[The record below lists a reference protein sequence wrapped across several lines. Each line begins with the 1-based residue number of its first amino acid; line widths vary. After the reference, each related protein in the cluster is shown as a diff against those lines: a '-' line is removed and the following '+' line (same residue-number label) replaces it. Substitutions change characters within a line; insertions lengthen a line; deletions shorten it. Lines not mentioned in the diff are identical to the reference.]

1 MYGGQAMG
9 SFSTKARTVE
19 LLGRKQIR
27 DSVTAIAELMKN
39 SYDADAPTLRVE
51 FNTLS
56 QTPRVVIADSG
67 TGMSKEKIENNWLVL
82 GTNSKTHRRVRKTN
96 SGRPLMGA
104 KGIGRLAAAAV
115 GRQLWMF
122 TKTADSKW
130 NIVYIH
136 WGLFENPRL
145 AIHEIAVPTR
155 FDVPVDELLLRFG
168 DITSSMKKE
177 LLANFDKDAWK
188 DLSESNDSNVEEPDN
203 ISKED
208 DPEENERAR
217 AFISE
222 LKAGILADIQSTGI
236 DRKHIDKF
244 LTGYTSGTILYI
256 EKLHDD
262 WDKYLSP
269 ISSEARK
276 DDPIADK
283 MHNRFASF
291 VSTLNSADSP
301 NISWLAEIYYNNK
314 PWETAFGYT
323 DDDYNIYDVKVDGRI
338 EKGKFFGQL
347 DACNAN
353 PALLDK
359 CNAILRNGLDVTNGI
374 ADWESKDCGAFK
386 IKFCHIEGSLNRSG
400 LVADDY
406 NRIKMKLEV
415 SRGICVYRDGVRILP
430 YGEPENDFIGIEARR
445 TEKAGRY
452 VFSHRYIF
460 GRIDID
466 SINNPL
472 LEDKS
477 SREGLIENIQYHYFV
492 KVIENLLITIAVDY
506 LSDVRKDSLAILAS
520 YVKHNLEHAEQ
531 EKIKRELEKRE
542 DAQLGKIKKDAA
554 KWLSSVPV
562 LLRKKRNEVTMFC
575 QEQDAKRNG
584 LSSETGFNE
593 LNLLLD
599 AIQLEFGQIDLDVK
613 SLSENRFEIP
623 LQYVSKLD
631 EDLLRQIDTQNK
643 TIHSEQS
650 RLLDIIQTC
659 RQQLYAR
666 IQILRNEWIKSVLRL
681 TLTMPEKLKE
691 DLYARLSS
699 LANEHRQLQDAI
711 VAGSLKNRRHL
722 LAKLQPIENYFS
734 QLESTVDLT
743 SSSEWLSVQEQIDKV
758 VALRSKVDG
767 IFDSSPEAAAQA
779 YTDITAQIDEA
790 NIALLNA
797 MMRLR
802 HKDNSIYGELVKI
815 QEGLSDAITGST
827 GDVTSQQ
834 IAAFLRQ
841 ENLRL
846 ESELDIYSDLANMGL
861 AAEIVN
867 HEFNQ
872 LFINVNNAIKNMAPY
887 VRDPNAKYWLKQIDM
902 GFRSISDRQN
912 QLSPMY
918 RTYSLRKVSTNL
930 HAFIDE
936 IRKFTESE
944 LIRNSVTLI
953 NEVPESIDIV
963 LSKSKLFPAISNM
976 INNSV
981 YWVLNQKE
989 RIILFRYDEA
999 NRTLYIEDSG
1009 AGIVAANKDKIFEP
1023 FVSFKPNGRGLG
1035 LTVAKKVIESQGH
1048 RLEIASDEE
1057 KTLSGAC
1064 FKIIFSEDA
1073 IGE

>member
-1 MYGGQAMG
+1 MS
-9 SFSTKARTVE
+9 SFATKARTVE

-56 QTPRVVIADSG
+56 QSPRVVIADSG
-67 TGMSKEKIENNWLVL
+67 TGMSQDKIENNWLVL
-82 GTNSKTHRRVRKTN
+82 GTNSKTHRRVRMTD

-122 TKTADSKW
+122 TKTVDSMW

-145 AIHEIAVPTR
+145 AIHEITVPTR
-155 FDVPVDELLLRFG
+155 FDVPTDELLLRFS
-168 DITSSMKKE
+168 DITSGMKKE
-177 LLANFDKDAWK
+177 LLANFEKDSWK
-188 DLSESNDSNVEEPDN
+188 NLTDSKDSNVEKTGD
-203 ISKED
+203 IYQED
-208 DPEENERAR
+208 DTEENERTK

-222 LKAGILADIQSTGI
+222 LKAEILADIQSTGI
-236 DRKHIDKF
+236 DKKHIEKF
-244 LTGYTSGTILYI
+244 LTGYTKGTILYI

-276 DDPIADK
+276 DDPIAEK

-301 NISWLAEIYYNNK
+301 NISWLVEIYYNNK

-323 DDDYNIYDVKVDGRI
+323 DEDYDIYDIKVDGRV
-338 EKGKFFGQL
+338 EKGKFFGRL
-347 DACNAN
+347 DARNAD
-353 PALLDK
+353 PALLNK
-359 CNAILRNGLDVTNGI
+359 CNEKLMLGLDVTNGI
-374 ADWESKDCGAFK
+374 ADWESKDCGAFA
-386 IKFCHIEGSLNRSG
+386 IKFCHIEGKDYRSG
-400 LVADDY
+400 LSADDY
-406 NRIKMKLEV
+406 SRIRAKLEV
-415 SRGICVYRDGVRILP
+415 SCGICVYRDGVRILP

-466 SINNPL
+466 SVNNPM

-477 SREGLIENIQYHYFV
+477 SREGLIENVQYHYFV
-492 KVIENLLITIAVDY
+492 KVIENLLVTIAVNY
-506 LSDVRKDSLAILAS
+506 LSNVRKDSLAILDS

-531 EKIKRELEKRE
+531 ERIKKALEKRE
-542 DAQLGKIKKDAA
+542 DAQVGKIKKDAA
-554 KWLSSVPV
+554 KWLTTVPV
-562 LLRKKRNEVTMFC
+562 LLREKQNKVAKFC
-575 QEQDAKRNG
+575 QEQDDKRSS
-584 LSSETGFNE
+584 LSSETGFNQ

-599 AIQLEFGQIDLDVK
+599 AIQLEFGQIELDVNA
-613 SLSENRFEIP
+613 LSTSCFEISP
-623 LQYVSKLD
+623 QFISKLD
-631 EDLLRQIDTQNK
+631 EDLLQQIDKQNK
-643 TIHSEQS
+643 AIHIEQS
-650 RLLDIIQTC
+650 ALLNKIEIC

-666 IQILRNEWIKSVLRL
+666 IQVFRNDWMKSVLRL
-681 TLTMPEKLKE
+681 TRATPEELKSS
-691 DLYARLSS
+691 LYERLSS
-699 LANEHRQLQDAI
+699 LASEHRQLQESVVNESI
-711 VAGSLKNRRHL
+711 KNRRHL
-722 LAKLQPIENYFS
+722 LAKLQPIEAFLS
-734 QLESTVDLT
+734 QLDSTADLMA
-743 SSSEWLSVQEQIDKV
+743 SPEWLSVQEQIECL
-758 VALRSKVDG
+758 VAMQSK
-767 IFDSSPEAAAQA
+767 IERMFDTSPEAAAQA
-779 YTDITAQIDEA
+779 YSNLTSQIDDA
-790 NIALLNA
+790 NVALLNS

-802 HKDNSIYGELVKI
+802 HKDNSIHGELAKT
-815 QEGLSDAITGST
+815 QEDLSDAISGAT
-827 GDVTSQQ
+827 GDVTNQQ

-918 RTYSLRKVSTNL
+918 RTYSLRKVKTNL
-930 HAFIDE
+930 RDFIDE

-944 LIRNSVTLI
+944 LLRNSVTLV

-976 INNSV
+976 INNSI
-981 YWVLNQKE
+981 YWVLNKKE
-989 RIILFRYDEA
+989 RVILFRYEEA
-999 NRTLYIEDSG
+999 DRTLYIEDSG
-1009 AGIVAANKDKIFEP
+1009 AGIVASHKEKIFEP

-1048 RLEIASDEE
+1048 KLEIASDKE

>member
-1 MYGGQAMG
+1 MG

-56 QTPRVVIADSG
+56 QNPRVIIADSG
-67 TGMSKEKIENNWLVL
+67 TGMSKDKIENNWLVL
-82 GTNSKTHRRVRKTN
+82 GTNSKTHRRVRKTD

-122 TKTADSKW
+122 TKTADSLW

-136 WGLFENPRL
+136 WGLFENPNL
-145 AIHEIAVPTR
+145 AIHEIIVPTR
-155 FDVPVDELLLRFG
+155 FNIARDELALRFN
-168 DITSSMKKE
+168 DIVSDMKSEILK
-177 LLANFDKDAWK
+177 NFENSAWQNEDIENTDA
-188 DLSESNDSNVEEPDN
+188 V
-203 ISKED
+203 
-208 DPEENERAR
+208 EENESAR
-217 AFISE
+217 VFISK
-222 LKAGILADIQSTGI
+222 LKAEILTDIQTTDI
-236 DRKHIDKF
+236 DKKHIEKF
-244 LTGYTSGTILYI
+244 LMGYSNGTILYI

-262 WDKYLSP
+262 WAKYLSP

-291 VSTLNSADSP
+291 VSALTSADSTKIP
-301 NISWLAEIYYNNK
+301 WLVEIYYNNK

-323 DDDYNIYDVKVDGRI
+323 DEDYNIYDIKVDGRI
-338 EKGKFFGQL
+338 ERGKFFGQL
-347 DACNAN
+347 DACNAD
-353 PALLDK
+353 PVLLK
-359 CNAILRNGLDVTNGI
+359 QCNEVLLNGLDVTNGI
-374 ADWESKDCGAFK
+374 ADWESKDCGAFT
-386 IKFCHIEGSLNRSG
+386 IKFCHIEGSQNRSG
-400 LVADDY
+400 LAADDY
-406 NRIKMKLEV
+406 NRIKMKLQV

-452 VFSHRYIF
+452 VFSHRNIF

-466 SINNPL
+466 SIENPL

-477 SREGLIENIQYHYFV
+477 SREGLIENVQYHYFV

-506 LSDVRKDSLAILAS
+506 LSDVRKDSLAIQAS
-520 YVKHNLEHAEQ
+520 YVNRNLERIEQ
-531 EKIKRELEKRE
+531 ERIKSALEKKE
-542 DAQLGKIKKDAA
+542 HAQLISLKKDAMN
-554 KWLSSVPV
+554 WFLSVPALLQKTRNVV
-562 LLRKKRNEVTMFC
+562 LAFC
-575 QEQDAKRNG
+575 QEQDIKRNK
-584 LSSETGFNE
+584 LSNTTGFNQ

-599 AIQLEFGQIDLDVK
+599 TIQLDFGQIGLDVNA
-613 SLSENRFEIP
+613 LLTNCFEIP
-623 LQYVSKLD
+623 SQYLTKFD
-631 EDLLRQIDTQNK
+631 EELLLQIDSQNK
-643 TIHSEQS
+643 AIQNEHRE
-650 RLLDIIQTC
+650 LLNKLETC
-659 RQQLYAR
+659 RQQLYSR

-691 DLYARLSS
+691 ELYNRLSS
-699 LANEHRQLQDAI
+699 LVNEHRQLQDVI
-711 VAGSLKNRRHL
+711 LDESLKNRRHL
-722 LAKLQPIENYFS
+722 LAKLQPIENYLS
-734 QLESTVDLT
+734 QLESTSDLT
-743 SSSEWLSVQEQIDKV
+743 NSSEWQSVQEQIEKLV
-758 VALRSKVDG
+758 SLRSDVDRM
-767 IFDSSPEAAAQA
+767 FDDSPEAAAQA
-779 YTDITAQIDEA
+779 YAEITSQIDEA

-802 HKDNSIYGELVKI
+802 HRDNSIYGELVKM
-815 QEGLSDAITGST
+815 QEDLSDAITGAT
-827 GDVTSQQ
+827 GDVTTQQ

-930 HAFIDE
+930 HDFIDE

-953 NEVPESIDIV
+953 NEVPESIEIV

-981 YWVLNQKE
+981 YWVLNKKE
-989 RIILFRYDEA
+989 RIILFRYEETE
-999 NRTLYIEDSG
+999 RTLFIEDSG

>member
-1 MYGGQAMG
+1 MS
-9 SFSTKARTVE
+9 SFATKARTVE

-56 QTPRVVIADSG
+56 QNPRVIIADSG
-67 TGMSKEKIENNWLVL
+67 TGMSQVNIENRWLVL
-82 GTNSKTHRRVRKTN
+82 GTSSKTHRRVRKTA

-104 KGIGRLAAAAV
+104 KGIGRLAASAV

-130 NIVYIH
+130 NIVFIH

-145 AIHEIAVPTR
+145 AIHEIGVPTR
-155 FDVPVDELLLRFG
+155 FNVPSDELLLRFN
-168 DITSSMKKE
+168 DIASDMKKE
-177 LLANFDKDAWK
+177 LLANLEKDAWK
-188 DLSESNDSNVEEPDN
+188 NPTVSDGNEIKEANNIVRLDES
-203 ISKED
+203 
-208 DPEENERAR
+208 EENEKTR

-222 LKAGILADIQSTGI
+222 LRAEILADIQSSGI
-236 DRKHIDKF
+236 DKKHIDKF
-244 LTGYTSGTILYI
+244 LTSYTNGTILYI

-269 ISSEARK
+269 ISSESRK
-276 DDPIADK
+276 SDPISEK
-283 MHNRFASF
+283 MYNRFASF
-291 VSTLNSADSP
+291 VSTLNAAESP
-301 NISWLAEIYYNNK
+301 RISWDVQIYHNNR

-338 EKGKFFGQL
+338 ENGMFFGQL

-353 PALLDK
+353 PELLIK
-359 CNAILRNGLDVTNGI
+359 CNNRLLRGLNVTSGI
-374 ADWESKDCGAFK
+374 ADWESKDCGTFT
-386 IKFCHIEGSLNRSG
+386 IKFCHIEGTQNRSG
-400 LVADDY
+400 LSVDDY
-406 NRIKMKLEV
+406 KSIQRKLQV
-415 SRGICVYRDGVRILP
+415 SCGISVYRDGVRILP
-430 YGEPENDFIGIEARR
+430 YGEPENDFLGVEERR
-445 TEKAGRY
+445 SQKAGRY
-452 VFSHRYIF
+452 IFSHRNIF
-460 GRIDID
+460 GRIDINSAD
-466 SINNPL
+466 NPL

-477 SREGLIENIQYHYFV
+477 SREGLIENNQYYYFV
-492 KVIENLLITIAVDY
+492 KVIENLLITIAVDF
-506 LSDVRKDSLAILAS
+506 LSSIRKESLGIQES
-520 YVKHNLEHAEQ
+520 YVGQNKARLEQ
-531 EKIKRELEKRE
+531 RKIKNAIEKKENAELVG
-542 DAQLGKIKKDAA
+542 LKKDAMN
-554 KWLSSVPV
+554 WFLSVPNLVEEKRKAV
-562 LLRKKRNEVTMFC
+562 LAFC
-575 QEQDAKRNG
+575 EEQDAKRNN
-584 LSSETGFNE
+584 LSGTTGFSQ

-599 AIQLEFGQIDLDVK
+599 AIPLEFGQIELDVN
-613 SLSENRFEIP
+613 SLQSICFAVP
-623 LQYVSKLD
+623 TQYASKLD

-643 TIHSEQS
+643 TICSVQTE
-650 RLLDIIQTC
+650 LLDTVQVC

-666 IQILRNEWIKSVLRL
+666 IQVLRNEWIKSVLRL

-691 DLYARLSS
+691 GLYERLSS
-699 LANEHRQLQDAI
+699 LVNEHRQLQDAI
-711 VAGSLKNRRHL
+711 VNGSLKNRRHL
-722 LAKLQPIENYFS
+722 LAKLQPLENFLS
-734 QLESTVDLT
+734 QLESTADLT
-743 SSSEWLSVQEQIDKV
+743 SSSEWQIVQEQIEKL
-758 VALRSKVDG
+758 VALQGNVDRM
-767 IFDSSPEAAAQA
+767 FESSPEAAAQA
-779 YTDITAQIDEA
+779 YADITAQIDEA
-790 NIALLNA
+790 NVALLNA

-802 HKDNSIYGELVKI
+802 HKDNSIYGELVKT
-815 QEGLSDAITGST
+815 QEALADAISGAS
-827 GDVTSQQ
+827 GDVTNQQ

-930 HAFIDE
+930 HDFIDE

-953 NEVPESIDIV
+953 NEVPESIEIV

-989 RIILFRYDEA
+989 RIILFRYDGA
-999 NRTLYIEDSG
+999 SRTLYIEDSG
-1009 AGIVAANKDKIFEP
+1009 AGIIAANKEKIFEP